1 MFHWSE
7 LTALCLKPHQHI
19 AYSAKRHGWYIALT
33 SQYLYTY
40 FVRSVLEWKFG
51 LYSDLLIKDLTTGM
65 FHERFPKKMKV
76 QLLVVSL
83 RLVYRNDFGACHGAP
98 NSSISRSKSLLVTSS
113 SKGVRRLFILQ
124 DPSKSL
130 HSILWETALY
140 VETPGQVPMI
150 SVLWK
155 KTKNEKTLFDLYT
168 LKINWAL
175 KNVHHHLANSLVFV
189 DGAQYLV
196 RSPCTGLVLFP
207 MVL

>member
-1 MFHWSE
+1 MITHYRNVSLIRVNGLVSKATSTYCIQCQEAWMVHCTNVTISV
-7 LTALCLKPHQHI
+7 HI
-19 AYSAKRHGWYIALT
+19 FCKKCSWVEIWVILWF
-33 SQYLYTY
+33 TY
-40 FVRSVLEWKFG
+40 QRFNNWHVSWKI
-51 LYSDLLIKDLTTGM
+51 S
-65 FHERFPKKMKV
+65 KKMKV

-155 KTKNEKTLFDLYT
+155 KKKGKDSLWSVYTKD
-168 LKINWAL
+168 
-175 KNVHHHLANSLVFV
+175 
-189 DGAQYLV
+189 
-196 RSPCTGLVLFP
+196 
-207 MVL
+207 